1 MNSVLTKTENSKSI
15 RAPFSAALLLLTTMV
30 MSPPVFADKPEW
42 AGGGGKSGHRE
53 QQSQRGA
60 GRDEGGSSHEHRENQ
75 NRDDHGRDQG
85 GSHHQGERNHY
96 FNDQH
101 REAVRAYYEES
112 YRSGRCPP
120 GLAKKHNGCLP
131 PSQARKWRMG
141 SRLPQGVIYYD
152 LPPSVGIR
160 LGVPPSGHKYVRV
173 AGDILL
179 IAIGTGMVI
188 DAIEDITR

>member
-1 MNSVLTKTENSKSI
+1 MKPVLTKTEQPKSL
-15 RAPFSAALLLLTTMV
+15 RVPFSAALLLLTTMV
-30 MSPPVFADKPEW
+30 ISPSVFADKPEW

-53 QQSQRGA
+53 QQPQRGS
-60 GRDEGGSSHEHRENQ
+60 GRDEGGSGHEHRDDQ
-75 NRDDHGRDQG
+75 NRDDHGRE
-85 GSHHQGERNHY
+85 QGEDRQDNDRHHY

-101 REAVRAYYEES
+101 REAVRAYYDDS

-131 PSQARKWRMG
+131 PGQARKWRMG
-141 SRLPQGVIYYD
+141 SRLPPDVIYYD
-152 LPPSVGIR
+152 LPPSVEIR

-188 DAIEDITR
+188 DAIADISR